1 MNVIIVEDERLSADH
16 LSLLLSKIDPTIQVL
31 HYFESV
37 KQCVEAFKN
46 GITADLIFLDI
57 HLADGNSFE
66 IFSKVAIETP
76 IIFTTAYDQY
86 AIQAFQVNSIDYLLK
101 PIGIEELRSAL
112 NKFSKLSQQQHL
124 QLLTQL
130 TKLTATKEYKTRFL
144 VKLGESISSI
154 KTEEIH
160 YFISE
165 DGLVLLV
172 NKQGKRYPVDY
183 NLDQL
188 EQILNPDLFFRINR
202 KIILNIESVKKIS
215 NYFNG
220 RLILQIDHLEGDNA
234 IVSRDRVG
242 DFKGWL
248 S

>member
-1 MNVIIVEDERLSADH
+1 M
-16 LSLLLSKIDPTIQVL
+16 
-31 HYFESV
+31 
-37 KQCVEAFKN
+37 
-46 GITADLIFLDI
+46 
-57 HLADGNSFE
+57 
-66 IFSKVAIETP
+66 
-76 IIFTTAYDQY
+76 
-86 AIQAFQVNSIDYLLK
+86 
-101 PIGIEELRSAL
+101 
-112 NKFSKLSQQQHL
+112 
-124 QLLTQL
+124 
-130 TKLTATKEYKTRFL
+130 KEYKNRFL

-154 KTEEIH
+154 KTEEIN

>member
-1 MNVIIVEDERLSADH
+1 
-16 LSLLLSKIDPTIQVL
+16 
-31 HYFESV
+31 
-37 KQCVEAFKN
+37 
-46 GITADLIFLDI
+46 
-57 HLADGNSFE
+57 
-66 IFSKVAIETP
+66 
-76 IIFTTAYDQY
+76 
-86 AIQAFQVNSIDYLLK
+86 
-101 PIGIEELRSAL
+101 
-112 NKFSKLSQQQHL
+112 
-124 QLLTQL
+124 
-130 TKLTATKEYKTRFL
+130 
-144 VKLGESISSI
+144 
-154 KTEEIH
+154 
-160 YFISE
+160 
-165 DGLVLLV
+165 LVLLV

-220 RLILQIDHLEGDNA
+220 RLILQIDYLEGDNA